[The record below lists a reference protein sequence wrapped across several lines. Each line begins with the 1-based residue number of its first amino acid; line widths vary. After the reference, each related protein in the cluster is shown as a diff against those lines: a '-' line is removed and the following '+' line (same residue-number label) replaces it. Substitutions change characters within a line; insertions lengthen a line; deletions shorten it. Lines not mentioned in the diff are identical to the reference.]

1 MKLLLWAC
9 ILCVAFAKKKRF
21 HFVSEGYN
29 RHRYPINPS
38 LSNPYPVPE
47 NDFSPFNPPKKNI
60 PNYPGHPDPET
71 GVASYPWILN
81 NPGAS
86 VYNIPKIPLPTWL
99 SPPLSAGASV
109 HGLPPS
115 SAVGPFGSENAAP
128 PPPYEPQVES
138 RTESPA
144 TGEFADMAINEP
156 DEAELSAITPS
167 VTTRNIFHPP
177 AGNPAVP
184 EHQSSNSFTQEKK

>member
-9 ILCVAFAKKKRF
+9 ILCVAFAKKWSSC
-21 HFVSEGYN
+21 VCEGYN

-167 VTTRNIFHPP
+167 VHALPP